1 LFLKNQDI
9 LFIDR
14 PYIKLKLFWF
24 FPGAKDIW
32 TTGNLDNCTFGQ
44 WDTWTTGRL
53 VNVAFGQQNI
63 YLHHEP
69 GKSVGVLDEAEV
81 GCDRGE

>member
-32 TTGNLDNCTFGQ
+32 TTGHLDNCTFGQ

-53 VNVAFGQQNI
+53 VNGTLGQ
-63 YLHHEP
+63 
-69 GKSVGVLDEAEV
+69 LDVWSMGHLDNKIFTSTMSQGRVSA
-81 GCDRGE
+81 